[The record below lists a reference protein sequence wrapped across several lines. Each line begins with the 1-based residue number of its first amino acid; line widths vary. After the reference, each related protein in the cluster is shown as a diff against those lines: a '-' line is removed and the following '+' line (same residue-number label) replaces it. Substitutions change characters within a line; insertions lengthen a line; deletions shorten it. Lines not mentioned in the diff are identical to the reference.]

1 MKRAFALSGPQ
12 LAELAGVSLSTW
24 AVHKA
29 KGAPTP
35 KSKRDLKAWV
45 DRYAAWRKEHLMPG
59 RGPGKAVVATGRGEA
74 EKWTAERQ
82 KWLAKRAE
90 QIYLEQAGALVRREE
105 VIDAIATAITVVR
118 KRLGDAR
125 KKLSPRLYQA
135 PSIEWIDDQLGA
147 EFDAIC
153 EAFTHG
159 MNDGLERQ
167 SPAQPEA
174 DPERSSDPE
183 GLGGEGGADGQRVG

>member
-1 MKRAFALSGPQ
+1 MKRSLALTGPQ

-24 AVHKA
+24 AVHKT

-35 KSKRDLKAWV
+35 KNKRDLKAWV
-45 DRYAAWRKEHLMPG
+45 QRYAAWRKEQLMPG
-59 RGPGKAVVATGRGEA
+59 RGPGKAIVASDRRES

-90 QIYLEQAGALVRREE
+90 QIYLEQDGQLVRREE
-105 VIDAIATAITVVR
+105 VIDAIATAIVVVK

-135 PSIEWIDDQLGA
+135 PSIEWIDNQLGA

-159 MNDGLERQ
+159 MNNGIERPTPTEVD
-167 SPAQPEA
+167 PAGPA
-174 DPERSSDPE
+174 DPEGVGTE
-183 GLGGEGGADGQRVG
+183 GAADGEPVG